1 MMCSASFRLFSL
13 AFLLLFI
20 SNLSAQQ
27 AITPDPLLSNDSIA
41 QKKWV
46 DSLYSNFTLEE
57 KLGQLFMVDV
67 FSNGNEAGIQKVKD
81 LIEKEHIGGVIF
93 SKGGPGREARITNE
107 FQELSNTPLLVGM
120 DAEWGLAMRLDSTFA
135 LPWNMTLGAIQDNK
149 LIEEAGAA
157 ISRHTKRLGI
167 HINFAPVVDINTNP
181 LNPII
186 GNRSFGENKINVTE
200 KALAFMHG
208 MHREGIL
215 SSAKHF
221 PGHGDTDQDSHK
233 TLPSVNFP
241 KERIESVELYPYRAL
256 IKDSLSSVMVA
267 HLNVPALGTQ
277 EGRPTSLSKKV
288 VTEMLRE
295 NLQFKGLIFTD
306 ALNMRGASNYDE
318 PGEIDLAAFRA
329 GNDILL
335 ISEDVPKSIDKLKS
349 AYLSG
354 EITEDR
360 LAHSVKKIL
369 KAKYKAGL
377 KNYVPVE
384 EQFLFEELNSVRDD
398 ALYERLMENAMTLIR
413 NNKGMVPIKNLEKQQ
428 IAYVELG
435 DDDGTAFL
443 QQLKK
448 YAKVDHISAEKLPD
462 LLYKLKEYNYV
473 IVGFHKS
480 NENPWKSYRFS
491 SKDLLWLHEISK
503 ENNTLLSVFTS
514 PYSLLDIRSTTNIQ
528 SILMAYQN
536 SEIAQQKAAQV
547 IFGAIEAKGKLP
559 VSTGIE
565 FPEGTGYET
574 KTIERLSYGAPETVG
589 MNSFKL
595 KKIDSI
601 VNYSIAKKMT
611 PGAQVLVARKG
622 KVIYSKNFGFH
633 TYEHIK
639 PVSDTSVYDLASLTK
654 ILATLP
660 LVMQQVEN
668 GIIDFDTKLGEMM
681 PVFKGTN
688 KENIRLQDMLMH
700 YARLKAWIPFYV
712 PTIDAVTKRPST
724 LYYHESADE
733 RFNTQVAEKMFIR
746 KDMQDTIVDII
757 AKSDLNR
764 RKEYKYSDLPFYI
777 LKYYLEGYYKT
788 NLNSLTQD
796 LFYRSLGANYT
807 GYLPLTRFPAD
818 EIIPTENDKLWRGQL
833 VHGYVHD
840 QGAAMQGG
848 IGGHAGLF
856 SNANDVAK
864 IMQSYLQGGS
874 YGNEKFLKPAT
885 IDKFNTCYYCEEN
898 VRRGVGFDK
907 PQIRGSG
914 PACSCASKSSFGHS
928 GFTGT
933 FAWADP
939 EEELVYIFLSNR
951 VYPDSTNRKLI
962 HEDIRTKIQQ
972 VIYDA
977 IDY

>member
-1 MMCSASFRLFSL
+1 MRINARVTLFFLSFCFFNSILK
-13 AFLLLFI
+13 
-20 SNLSAQQ
+20 AQL
-27 AITPDPLLSNDSIA
+27 INTPDPLITKDSLA
-41 QKKWV
+41 QEKWV
-46 DSLYSNFTLEE
+46 DSIYSNYSLEQ
-57 KLGQLFMVDV
+57 KLGQLFMVDI
-67 FSNGNEAGIQKVKD
+67 FSSGSERDFERVRS
-81 LIEKEHIGGVIF
+81 LIREQQIGGVIF
-93 SKGGPGREARITNE
+93 SKGGPVREAKLTNE
-107 FQELSNTPLLVGM
+107 FQKLSKTPLLVGM

-135 LPWNMTLGAIQDNK
+135 LPWNMTLGAIQNNK

-181 LNPII
+181 QNPII
-186 GNRSFGENKINVTE
+186 GNRSFGENKFNVTQ

-208 MHREGIL
+208 MHKEGIL

-233 TLPSVNFP
+233 TLPSISFP
-241 KERIESVELYPYRAL
+241 KERIEGVELYPYRSL

-267 HLNVPALGTQ
+267 HLDVPALGTQ

-335 ISEDVPKSIDKLKS
+335 ISEDVPKSVEKLKS
-349 AYLSG
+349 AYFSG
-354 EITEDR
+354 LITEDR

-377 KNYVPVE
+377 NDYKPVE
-384 EQFLFEELNSVRDD
+384 EAFLYEELNGVRDQV
-398 ALYERLMENAMTLIR
+398 LYENLMENAMTLIR
-413 NNKGMVPIKNLEKQQ
+413 NNKGMVPIKNLDEQK

-435 DDDGTAFL
+435 DDDGTVFL

-448 YAKVDHISAEKLPD
+448 YAKVDHISAEKLPQ
-462 LLYKLKEYNYV
+462 LLDKLKDYNYV
-473 IVGFHKS
+473 IIGFHKS
-480 NENPWKSYRFS
+480 NDNPWKSYSFS
-491 SKDLLWLHEISK
+491 NQELVWLHEIAR
-503 ENNTLLSVFTS
+503 ENNTLLTVFAS
-514 PYSLLDIRSTTNIQ
+514 PYSILDIKSTTNIQ
-528 SILMAYQN
+528 SILEAYQN
-536 SEIAQQKAAQV
+536 SEIAQKKAAQV

-559 VSTGIE
+559 VSIGIE
-565 FPEGTGYET
+565 FPEGTGYDT
-574 KTIERLSYGAPETVG
+574 KSINRLSYGSPESVG

-601 VNYSIAKKMT
+601 VNYSIAQKMT

-633 TYEHIK
+633 QYEHIN
-639 PVSDTSVYDLASLTK
+639 PVTDTSVYDLASLTK
-654 ILATLP
+654 ILSTLP
-660 LVMQQVEN
+660 LVMKQVED
-668 GIIDFDTKLGEMM
+668 GIISFDTKLGEMM
-681 PVFKGTN
+681 PVFQGTN

-700 YARLKAWIPFYV
+700 YAKLKAWIPFYV
-712 PTIDAVTKRPST
+712 PTIDAVTKHPST
-724 LYYHESADE
+724 LYYNEAPNE
-733 RFNTQVAEKMFIR
+733 RFNTKVANDMYIR
-746 KDMQDTIVDII
+746 KDMQDTIIDII
-757 AKSDLNR
+757 AKSGLNR
-764 RKEYKYSDLPFYI
+764 KKEYKYSDLPFYI
-777 LKYYLEGYYKT
+777 LKYYLEGFYGS
-788 NLNSLTQD
+788 NLNSITQNK
-796 LFYRSLGANYT
+796 LYKTLGANYT
-807 GYLPLTRFPAD
+807 GYLPITRFPLD
-818 EIIPTENDKLWRGQL
+818 EIVPTENDKLWRGQL

-864 IMQSYLQGGS
+864 IMQTYMQGGS
-874 YGNEKFLKPAT
+874 YGDQTYLKSKT
-885 IDKFNTCYYCEEN
+885 IDKFNTCYYCNKN

-907 PQIRGSG
+907 PQISG
-914 PACSCASKSSFGHS
+914 GGPVCSCVSRSSFGHS

-933 FAWADP
+933 LAWADP
-939 EEELVYIFLSNR
+939 EEEIVYIFLSNR

-962 HEDIRTKIQQ
+962 RENIRTKIQE

>member
-1 MMCSASFRLFSL
+1 MMFIARFRLFSL
-13 AFLLLFI
+13 AFLLLFTT
-20 SNLSAQQ
+20 NFTAQET
-27 AITPDPLLSNDSIA
+27 ITPDPLITGDSIA

-46 DSLYSNFTLEE
+46 DSVYSGFSLEE

-67 FSNGNEAGIQKVKD
+67 FSNGSEAGIKKVKN
-81 LIEKEHIGGVIF
+81 LIEENHIGGVIF
-93 SKGGPGREARITNE
+93 SKGGPGREAKITNE
-107 FQELSNTPLLVGM
+107 FQDLSKTPLLVGM

-135 LPWNMTLGAIQDNK
+135 LPWNMTLGAIQNNK

-157 ISRHTKRLGI
+157 ISKHTKRLGI

-181 LNPII
+181 YNPII
-186 GNRSFGENKINVTE
+186 GNRSFGENKLNVTE
-200 KALAFMHG
+200 KAMAFMQG

-241 KERIESVELYPYRAL
+241 KERIEGVELYPYREL
-256 IKDSLSSVMVA
+256 IKNGLSSVMVA

-277 EGRPTSLSKKV
+277 DGRPTSLSKKV
-288 VTEMLRE
+288 VTGMLRG

-306 ALNMRGASNYDE
+306 ALNMRGASNYDK

-335 ISEDVPKSIDKLKS
+335 ISEDVPKSIEKLKS

-377 KNYVPVE
+377 ADYRPVKK
-384 EQFLFEELNSVRDD
+384 QFLYEELNSVRDA
-398 ALYERLMENAMTLIR
+398 ALYEQLMENAMTLIR
-413 NNKGMVPIKNLEKQQ
+413 NNKGMVPVKNLEKQK
-428 IAYVELG
+428 IAYVQLG

-448 YAKVDHISAEKLPD
+448 YAKIDHISAQELPKL
-462 LLYKLKEYNYV
+462 LFKLKNYNYV

-480 NENPWKSYRFS
+480 NENPWKSYRFK
-491 SKDLLWLHEISK
+491 SKDLLWLHEIAK
-503 ENNTLLSVFTS
+503 ENNTLLSIFTS
-514 PYSLLDIRSTTNIQ
+514 PYSLLDIHSTTNLQ
-528 SILMAYQN
+528 SILVAYQN
-536 SEIAQQKAAQV
+536 SEVAQQKAAQV
-547 IFGAIEAKGKLP
+547 IFGAIGAKGKLP
-559 VSTGIE
+559 ISAGIE
-565 FPEGTGYET
+565 FPEGTGYDT
-574 KTIERLSYGAPETVG
+574 KSIKRLSYGAPETVG

-601 VNYSIAKKMT
+601 VKYAMDKKMT
-611 PGAQVLVARKG
+611 PGAQVLVSRKG
-622 KVIYSKNFGFH
+622 RVVYSKNFGFH

-639 PVSDTSVYDLASLTK
+639 PVSDSSVYDLASLTK

-660 LVMQQVEN
+660 LVMKQVED
-668 GIIDFDTKLGEMM
+668 GIINFDTKLGEIM

-688 KENIRLQDMLMH
+688 KESIRLQDMLMH

-712 PTIDAVTKRPST
+712 PTIDAVTKRPSK
-724 LYYHESADE
+724 LYYHKAADN
-733 RFNTQVAEKMFIR
+733 RFNTQVAEHMFIR
-746 KDMQDTIVDII
+746 EDMQDTIIDII
-757 AKSDLNR
+757 ARSDLNK
-764 RKEYKYSDLPFYI
+764 RKQYKYSDLPFYI

-796 LFYRSLGANYT
+796 RFYKSLGADYT
-807 GYLPLTRFPAD
+807 GYLPLTRFPLD
-818 EIIPTENDKLWRGQL
+818 EIVPTENDKLWRGQL
-833 VHGYVHD
+833 VQGYVHD

-856 SNANDVAK
+856 STANDVAK
-864 IMQSYLQGGS
+864 IMQTYLQGGS
-874 YGNEKFLKPAT
+874 YGNEQYLKPST
-885 IDKFNTCYYCEEN
+885 IEKFNTCYYCKEN

-907 PQIRGSG
+907 PQISGGG
-914 PACSCASKSSFGHS
+914 PACSCVSKSSFGHS

-939 EEELVYIFLSNR
+939 EEELVYVFLSNR